1 MRFLIAAA
9 LLLAP
14 ALAAADDN
22 ATPRTPDA
30 DKMHADDCARARKAG
45 KTCVLDMGGED
56 IGGKVVTPPGVTV
69 GGVSFGTRESL
80 IRIRREFITEILR
93 SAENVD

>member
-1 MRFLIAAA
+1 MRFFIATA

-14 ALAAADDN
+14 ALAAADD
-22 ATPRTPDA
+22 APVKTPDA
-30 DKMHADDCARARKAG
+30 VKMHADDCARARNAG

-56 IGGKVVTPPGVTV
+56 IESQAPTAGGSAIGIL
-69 GGVSFGTRESL
+69 SFAKSKSL
-80 IRIRREFITEILR
+80 IHIRRDFITEILR